1 MSRKNVSK
9 KKNVILT
16 RKVFSNKM
24 VELLFYKIMQKGKK
38 SLAYKILLETMIIL
52 KKRTHLNP
60 LVILHQAIKHVAPRV
75 IVKSK
80 RVSGSIYQTPLK
92 IRKKKSFYLAIQ
104 WLLTAAKEESGANM
118 VWHLSSELI
127 SAARKTG
134 NAVRKREDIHRLAKA
149 NRAYAYRR
157 GRGRGRSQGG

>member
-1 MSRKNVSK
+1 MSRKNANK
-9 KKNVILT
+9 KKTISLT
-16 RKVFSNKM
+16 REVFSNTM
-24 VELLFYKIMQKGKK
+24 VEVLFCKIMQNGKK

-52 KKRTHLNP
+52 KQRTDLNP

-80 RVSGSIYQTPLK
+80 RISGSIYQIPVK

-104 WLLTAAKEESGANM
+104 WLLISAKEQSGANM

-134 NAVRKREDIHRLAKA
+134 NAVRKRDDIYRLAKA

-157 GRGRGRSQGG
+157 SRNRNQGG